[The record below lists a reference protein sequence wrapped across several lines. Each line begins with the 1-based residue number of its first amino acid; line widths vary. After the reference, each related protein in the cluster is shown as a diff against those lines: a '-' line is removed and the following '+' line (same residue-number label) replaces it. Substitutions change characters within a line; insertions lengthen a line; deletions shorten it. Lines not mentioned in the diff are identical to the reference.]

1 MHVRELHM
9 YTFFSGS
16 LNGFSSRLP
25 LLYPPSPRFSLL
37 APPPAFFLCPPLSS
51 VLHLTLCS
59 LHSVRLY
66 ILYTLS
72 ADVATTLALMTAE
85 LLPAVLLTTFALITV
100 PFTTAPP
107 SGWT

>member
-1 MHVRELHM
+1 
-9 YTFFSGS
+9 
-16 LNGFSSRLP
+16 
-25 LLYPPSPRFSLL
+25 
-37 APPPAFFLCPPLSS
+37 
-51 VLHLTLCS
+51 LTLCS

-85 LLPAVLLTTFALITV
+85 LLPAVLLTTLALITV